1 MTLLR
6 YIFLLLCFLQLCLF
20 TSAAYSSQPDWKG
33 QKYGYMASGETLK
46 EILREFASSYGIPA
60 NVSDSLDMP
69 INGNFPENTAENI
82 LKQLSAISN
91 MTWYYDGHMLH
102 FYRTDESESA
112 VVQLKYISTQELYQ
126 TMRVL
131 PWWQLNAQWTAL
143 EQQKLIFVAGA
154 PKFVEMV
161 VKVAEMLDK
170 EVRKQHEDKF
180 VISTFRLQY
189 ASAIDYTYTYRGQ
202 EKQVPGVLSLL
213 TDTISGSQGGQITQV
228 KKPMP
233 SLQGRLP
240 VGPKAAA
247 AAAAKASAQSSET
260 MPVAEEEVSGPGGI
274 KPFIKAD
281 HRLNAIVI
289 GDTQANVDTYGELI
303 KSLDVPLDQIE
314 VNVTIVNI
322 QTDDLSELGVDWQY
336 SSNDYALNIGDIT
349 SNSSLASGELQ
360 LIAGGAG
367 NLVSKIR
374 ALATEGK
381 AKITSQPSVLTL
393 DNYEAVL
400 DNSSTFYVRLSGED
414 VVDLFP
420 VTVGTLVRVTPHIQ
434 RTFDGEAVRLDIQIE
449 DGQQSDQSVDGIP
462 VVSNTLI
469 NTQAVIG
476 KNQSL
481 LIGGYYYDSK
491 GESVSQVPLL
501 HRIPLLGN
509 LFKSTSKTSVKM
521 LRLFLISPHVVQAS
535 DIAMDKP
542 GAQLNTPSNFKL
554 IK

>member
-1 MTLLR
+1 MTFLR
-6 YIFLLLCFLQLCLF
+6 YSLLLLCFFSQQAL
-20 TSAAYSSQPDWKG
+20 SSQPDWKG

-189 ASAIDYTYTYRGQ
+189 ASAIDYTYSYRGQ

-213 TDTISGSQGGQITQV
+213 TDTLSGSQSGQVTRV
-228 KKPMP
+228 KKPQP

-240 VGPKAAA
+240 VKPVKTGAAA
-247 AAAAKASAQSSET
+247 QDGGQSSAPAFVED
-260 MPVAEEEVSGPGGI
+260 EVSGPGGI

-314 VNVTIVNI
+314 VNVTMVNI
-322 QTDDLSELGVDWQY
+322 QTDDLSRLGVDWQY
-336 SSNDYALNIGDIT
+336 TSNDYAVNVGDISAT
-349 SNSSLASGELQ
+349 GALATGELQ
-360 LIAGGAG
+360 LIAGAAG

-400 DNSSTFYVRLSGED
+400 DNSNTFYVRISGED

-434 RTFDGEAVRLDIQIE
+434 RTFNGEEVRLDIQIE
-449 DGQQSDQSVDGIP
+449 DGQQTEQSVDGIP
-462 VVSNTLI
+462 VVTNTLI

-481 LIGGYYYDSK
+481 LIGGYYYDSQ

-535 DIAMDKP
+535 DMATDEQ

>member
-1 MTLLR
+1 MMTFLR
-6 YIFLLLCFLQLCLF
+6 YSLILLTLF
-20 TSAAYSSQPDWKG
+20 ALPALSSQPDWKG

-112 VVQLKYISTQELYQ
+112 VVQLKYISTQDLYQ

-161 VKVAEMLDK
+161 VKVAAMLDK

-189 ASAIDYTYTYRGQ
+189 ASATDYTYNYRGQ

-213 TDTISGSQGGQITQV
+213 TNTISGNQAGQVTQV
-228 KKPMP
+228 RTPMP
-233 SLQGRLP
+233 TLQGRLP
-240 VGPKAAA
+240 LSS
-247 AAAAKASAQSSET
+247 AKAKGQNSPGSEAI
-260 MPVAEEEVSGPGGI
+260 PFAEEEPTGSAGI

-289 GDTQANVDTYGELI
+289 GDTQANVETYGELI

-314 VNVTIVNI
+314 VNVTMVNI
-322 QTDDLSELGVDWQY
+322 QSDDLSELGVDWQY
-336 SSNDYALNIGDIT
+336 TSNDYAVNVGDISST
-349 SNSSLASGELQ
+349 GSLASGELQ
-360 LIAGGAG
+360 LIAGAAG

-400 DNSSTFYVRLSGED
+400 DNSNTFYVRLSGED

-434 RTFDGEAVRLDIQIE
+434 RTLDGEAVRMDIQIE
-449 DGQQSDQSVDGIP
+449 DGQQTEQSVDGIP
-462 VVSNTLI
+462 VISNTLI

-481 LIGGYYYDSK
+481 LIGGYYFDSE
-491 GESVSQVPLL
+491 GESVSKVPLL

-535 DIAMDKP
+535 DIAMGKQ

>member
-1 MTLLR
+1 MTFLR
-6 YIFLLLCFLQLCLF
+6 YSLILLILF
-20 TSAAYSSQPDWKG
+20 ALPALSSQPDWKG

-112 VVQLKYISTQELYQ
+112 VVQLKYISTQDLYQ

-161 VKVAEMLDK
+161 VKVAAMLDK

-189 ASAIDYTYTYRGQ
+189 ASAIDYTYNYRGQ

-213 TDTISGSQGGQITQV
+213 TNTISGNQTGQVTQV
-228 KKPMP
+228 RTPMP
-233 SLQGRLP
+233 TMQGRLP
-240 VGPKAAA
+240 LSP
-247 AAAAKASAQSSET
+247 AKAGNKGQNSPDSQAL
-260 MPVAEEEVSGPGGI
+260 PFAEEEPTGPGGI

-289 GDTQANVDTYGELI
+289 GDTQANVETYGELI

-314 VNVTIVNI
+314 VNVTMVNI
-322 QTDDLSELGVDWQY
+322 QSDDLSELGVDWQY
-336 SSNDYALNIGDIT
+336 TSNDYAVNVGDISST
-349 SNSSLASGELQ
+349 GSLASGELQ
-360 LIAGGAG
+360 LIAGAAG

-400 DNSSTFYVRLSGED
+400 DNSNTFYVRLSGED

-434 RTFDGEAVRLDIQIE
+434 RTLDGEAVRMDIQIE
-449 DGQQSDQSVDGIP
+449 DGQQTEQSVDGIP
-462 VVSNTLI
+462 VISNTLI

-481 LIGGYYYDSK
+481 LIGGYYFDSE
-491 GESVSQVPLL
+491 GESVSKVPLL

-535 DIAMDKP
+535 DIAMDKQ